1 MSLWTNK
8 DHRTEFDD
16 ADSLAYD
23 SDGGRLKPWLV
34 GAVIPFFI
42 VLYGVTCLSSDE
54 TDISGPDGRVVAY
67 GTAATGLVVAFIALG
82 LFLHFHFFWRLR
94 ERLEPYAERLKLV
107 SLIVFLGGFL
117 FAIFH
122 RLGLF

>member
-8 DHRTEFDD
+8 ERRTEFND
-16 ADSLAYD
+16 ADTFANGP
-23 SDGGRLKPWLV
+23 GGDKLKQWLV

-42 VLYGVTCLSSDE
+42 VFYGISCLSWDE
-54 TDISGPDGRVVAY
+54 TVISSHDGSAVAY
-67 GTAATGLVVAFIALG
+67 GTAASGLVIAFIALG
-82 LFLHFHFFWRLR
+82 LFLHFHFFWRLS
-94 ERLEPYAERLKLV
+94 ERLEPYAERLKSV

-122 RLGLF
+122 RLGIF